1 MNMKNNVHLVPVVVL
16 DTVDMLSDP
25 RRGQNEKDQL
35 RLRLVAIRDYCNDA
49 IAKHDRVIG
58 EPTRGFALGSSK
70 KKRT

>member
-35 RLRLVAIRDYCNDA
+35 RLRLLAIRDYCDA
-49 IAKHDRVIG
+49 AIKKHETPNITETFSR
-58 EPTRGFALGSSK
+58 
-70 KKRT
+70 KRKR